1 MIARVALAYIP
12 FLYPL
17 PGAWHW
23 WWVLLLPLCAAL
35 AIVYKSIKCHAMRQ
49 VPIEAAI
56 ILFWIIGGLVASAAL
71 LAAVVQA
78 AGR

>member
-1 MIARVALAYIP
+1 VTGSILVTYVP

-17 PGAWHW
+17 PGAWNVW
-23 WWVLLLPLCAAL
+23 WLLLLPLCAAL
-35 AIVYKSIKCHAMRQ
+35 AIVYKSIKCRSMKQ
-49 VPIEAAI
+49 VPLEAAV

-71 LAAVVQA
+71 LAAVVKA